1 MVRVMTLQS
10 AGSRVFQFARS
21 IVVLAALA
29 VGVPAALMWAARE
42 RFGGALP
49 FHGVPSPADWQLDRI
64 VDGLTDRLT
73 EQTVADIVI
82 RTSLAIAWVALAV
95 FLLTVVAEAAHML
108 RHGGLHLPD
117 VRGLGLGQPAA
128 RALAAGLLVILPM
141 FASPARVIAHG
152 DTTLTPMPRAAAA
165 HVAPHVDASDRAI
178 PGPIV
183 VGGVAERVAPTV
195 EVADLDAP
203 PARADDAAPRPSRV
217 EHTAPTTAP
226 AVAGTAYV
234 VRPGDSVYGIASQ
247 VAGPDPEAVADY
259 ADHILEVNLGSDM
272 GDGRR
277 FSNAAFIDVGW
288 TLQLP
293 ALPSVGAAAVA
304 PTAGDSH
311 MVEGGES
318 LWSIA
323 DDELGDPTRWPEV
336 YAANEGRT
344 FDDGRTLADPDL
356 IHPGWELAM
365 PGAPAVTPAAAPA
378 TETVDAEPEAA
389 AADDTSDAAADVD
402 DVDDDDNGVA
412 DATPLPADP
421 GWEAPAAEA
430 AHEAPAPDI
439 VWVDPGGASVVP
451 VAPADPVAGAT
462 GATTAPAASVVG
474 DGSQFEAGAVEE
486 ANGLVSLRAAA
497 MLSGGVLTLL
507 AARRR
512 RQLRQAP
519 PRAELPPPTPQ
530 EAAVERALRAVDAGE
545 RLARVDIA
553 IRAAARSM
561 IDQGRRVRLV
571 MCGPDGELELFADG
585 TVELPSP
592 WHGEHETWWLPAA
605 TPIELLAPAAR
616 QVGAPSPTLVQLGVD
631 EIGRDV
637 YADLEAFQ
645 AIEIGGSA
653 ADADAI
659 VAAIAMTLAGSALA
673 EVVPLLSVGVPDDAF
688 LGHRLHLPIRN
699 PDSAFDEARRA
710 IGATATVRTS
720 TFELRARA
728 TSGEAWEPAVVLIG
742 SGVDV
747 VRPPRDRTGL
757 AVVSAAPIE
766 GPSSRLAPENGTWIL
781 RPAGLRLRPVGLQ
794 PADLDAVADLVAGA
808 AAIPTIP
815 DEDDMTL
822 HDELRAAAA
831 EPTTDDTI
839 YPARDDLADQGP
851 VRIGDA
857 TLDEGDERVPES
869 VTASRSAPVAPVR
882 DVADWQLLVR
892 LLGPVDV
899 IDRDGRAVLFE
910 RTKTL
915 ELVAWLGTHRR
926 RSTRMGART
935 ALWEQDVRDAT
946 FANVV
951 SEARRS
957 MARLVEPPAGE
968 EWVGRSMSDL
978 LPLHGGVVTDVEVLE
993 LALGAARLQPPD
1005 QAIVTLT
1012 PAVELIRGMPFEG
1025 AAYLWPDAE
1034 GLTSNL
1040 ILLTTSAAAE
1050 LAAHCLSVGDIEGV
1064 FRATGCG
1071 LAVLPGHEELI
1082 GLRMRAHARAG
1093 DLAGV
1098 RSEWETYERM
1108 INADPWSDGEPSPK
1122 LVDLRQQLLHPSR

>member
-1 MVRVMTLQS
+1 MTLQS
-10 AGSRVFQFARS
+10 AGSRVFQFTRS

-29 VGVPAALMWAARE
+29 VGVPAALVWAARE
-42 RFGGALP
+42 RFGGAMP
-49 FHGVPSPADWQLDRI
+49 FHGVPSPADWELDRI

-95 FLLTVVAEAAHML
+95 FLLTVVAEAVHML

-128 RALAAGLLVILPM
+128 RALAAGLLVLLPM
-141 FASPARVIAHG
+141 FASPARVIARG

-165 HVAPHVDASDRAI
+165 HVAPHVEAAGRVA

-183 VGGVAERVAPTV
+183 VGGAAERQASTV
-195 EVADLDAP
+195 EEADRAAP
-203 PARADDAAPRPSRV
+203 PVRADDAAPRPTRD
-217 EHTAPTTAP
+217 EHAAPATAP
-226 AVAGTAYV
+226 AAAGTAYV
-234 VRPGDSVYGIASQ
+234 VRPGDSVFGIATQ
-247 VAGPDPEAVADY
+247 VAGPDPGAIADY
-259 ADHILEVNLGSDM
+259 ADHILEINLGRDM
-272 GDGRR
+272 DDGRR

-288 TLQLP
+288 TLELP
-293 ALPSVGAAAVA
+293 ALPSAGVSAVA
-304 PTAGDSH
+304 PPADDAH
-311 MVEGGES
+311 VVEGGES

-323 DDELGDPTRWPEV
+323 ADELGDPTRWPEV

-365 PGAPAVTPAAAPA
+365 PGASAADQAVTPPPDDVA
-378 TETVDAEPEAA
+378 VEP
-389 AADDTSDAAADVD
+389 SG
-402 DVDDDDNGVA
+402 DVDDDVEGDVDDDVVSVA
-412 DATPLPADP
+412 DAAPLPADP
-421 GWEAPAAEA
+421 GWDAPAAEA

-462 GATTAPAASVVG
+462 GTPAPSVVG
-474 DGSQFEAGAVEE
+474 DGSQVEAGAVEE

-553 IRAAARSM
+553 IRAAAHSM

-688 LGHRLHLPIRN
+688 LGHRLHLPVRD

-710 IGATATVRTS
+710 IGATANVRTS

-742 SGVDV
+742 AGVDV

-831 EPTTDDTI
+831 EPSTDDTI
-839 YPARDDLADQGP
+839 YPDRDDVADEAPADGP
-851 VRIGDA
+851 GVDVGD
-857 TLDEGDERVPES
+857 DEEGAERVPES
-869 VTASRSAPVAPVR
+869 VTAPRSAPVAPVR

-957 MARLVEPPAGE
+957 MARLVEPAVGE

-993 LALGAARLQPPD
+993 QALGAARLQPPD

-1064 FRATGCG
+1064 FRSTGCG
-1071 LAVLPGHEELI
+1071 LTVLPGHEELI